1 MLKESLEAGKIGDL
15 EVMENTSVNGT
26 ALAIVRIDPSRNG
39 ENATQ
44 PMLWTVI
51 EKKSKPATGR
61 IAGQISFPG
70 ESRKE
75 GKNMPDTIA
84 GGLVGEF
91 SSDRSLI
98 ESHIFY
104 TPSWFAANR
113 IQIENKPFDLAILIF
128 TDFLNQK
135 INPLDTN
142 EVAPNGFMTMEELK
156 RKDPQRDGRIV
167 RAFVHQV
174 ADLEIS
180 EGLIKRAVLEYE
192 KGLRRPISAILP
204 KESYFPQQFFQDR
217 EKLKDILAQA
227 A

>member
-1 MLKESLEAGKIGDL
+1 MLKESLEAGKIGNL
-15 EVMENTSVNGT
+15 EVENTSINGT
-26 ALAIVRIDPSRNG
+26 AFAIVRIDPSRNG

-70 ESRKE
+70 ESRKL

-84 GGLVGEF
+84 GGLFGEF
-91 SSDRSLI
+91 SNDRSLI
-98 ESHIFY
+98 ESHVFF
-104 TPSWFAANR
+104 TPSWFLANR
-113 IQIENKPFDLAILIF
+113 LQIENKPFDLAILIF
-128 TDFLNQK
+128 AGSLNQE

-142 EVAPNGFMTMEELK
+142 EVAPNGFMTMEEIK
-156 RKDPQRDGRIV
+156 RKDPQRDQGIV
-167 RAFVHQV
+167 RGFVHQV
-174 ADLEIS
+174 VDLEIS

-192 KGLRRPISAILP
+192 RGLRRPISTILP

-217 EKLKDILAQA
+217 EKLKDILGQVA
-227 A
+227 